1 MARGGS
7 LFCQK
12 LCMQIWGW
20 EAVLLPP
27 QARDVEPEKQPWN
40 GVCGVHD
47 SILCRSVLCMCSKK
61 RAGLRWISYIYSRP
75 TCSHEQI
82 LPWLHKQVW
91 CSLGPYLETGFRPMA
106 LWREGTTA
114 SMKVLAIALTP
125 PWVTSLYPASLSIST
140 FGLAATPIRQSAPST
155 QGAQCPQRATP
166 SGWLFP
172 EAAEQPIDSW
182 IPAKA
187 LSLAILAGQS

>member
-106 LWREGTTA
+106 LWWEGTTA

-125 PWVTSLYPASLSIST
+125 TVSHFPLPCFSIYFHIWIGCYTNQAICSFNTRCPVSPEGST
-140 FGLAATPIRQSAPST
+140 FRLAVPWGCRTANR
-155 QGAQCPQRATP
+155 
-166 SGWLFP
+166 
-172 EAAEQPIDSW
+172 
-182 IPAKA
+182 
-187 LSLAILAGQS
+187 